1 MSFAFRKYHSQDIQ
15 EILIHTGQH
24 YDPLLSKV
32 FFDDLGLPQPNYQ
45 LETGSLSHGAQ
56 TAKMLE
62 GIEKILIQE
71 KPNAVLVYGDTNSTL
86 AGALAAAKLQ
96 IPVAHIEA
104 GLRSFNR
111 KMPEEINRVLTD
123 HIADILFAPTDA
135 ALSNLENEGIGGKK
149 VIKTGDIM
157 LDASLMF
164 SDIADKKS
172 DFLNTYTLEPKKYI
186 LATIHR
192 AENTD
197 NKNNLSNILTALE
210 SAAGDEKVIV
220 PLHPRTKHLIERYGF
235 GEINSKIDFVEP
247 LGYFDMVKAL
257 KNARIVLTDSGGV
270 QKEAYFYQVPCLT
283 LRNETEWTELVDVGI
298 NRLVDV
304 SSKGAI
310 LQSLEETFEIDW
322 TKVPA
327 LYGQG
332 DTALNIARHLLTFL
346 NE

>member
-1 MSFAFRKYHSQDIQ
+1 
-15 EILIHTGQH
+15 
-24 YDPLLSKV
+24 
-32 FFDDLGLPQPNYQ
+32 
-45 LETGSLSHGAQ
+45 
-56 TAKMLE
+56 
-62 GIEKILIQE
+62 
-71 KPNAVLVYGDTNSTL
+71 
-86 AGALAAAKLQ
+86 
-96 IPVAHIEA
+96 
-104 GLRSFNR
+104 
-111 KMPEEINRVLTD
+111 
-123 HIADILFAPTDA
+123 
-135 ALSNLENEGIGGKK
+135 
-149 VIKTGDIM
+149 
-157 LDASLMF
+157 
-164 SDIADKKS
+164 
-172 DFLNTYTLEPKKYI
+172 
-186 LATIHR
+186 
-192 AENTD
+192 
-197 NKNNLSNILTALE
+197 LE